1 MLENVSAK
9 STRTRVSFGRNVLSL
24 ERDMDNLQRL
34 SSDGGV
40 KPQANGGR
48 KIFGLS
54 TRDSCVRVVQIDI

>member
-34 SSDGGV
+34 SVEDGV

-54 TRDSCVRVVQIDI
+54 TQ

>member
-9 STRTRVSFGRNVLSL
+9 STQTRVSFGRNVLSL

-48 KIFGLS
+48 KIFGL
-54 TRDSCVRVVQIDI
+54 TTHESCVRVV

>member
-34 SSDGGV
+34 SVEDGV

-54 TRDSCVRVVQIDI
+54 THESCVRVT